1 MGIIKREHKNFFII
15 FLLILL
21 GNCQLKEPVK
31 IHGISYLEN
40 RYSQLEVNTSNS
52 NDVLKILGNPHSKSI
67 ENDLRWFYIE
77 RSIVKGKYYKL
88 GKNVLKENNIIVLEF
103 NQLGI
108 LTFKDILTK
117 EEMNNV
123 SYAKDKTKNPI
134 DRTSFVNDFLQSLKK
149 KMYGNR

>member
-1 MGIIKREHKNFFII
+1 MRFIKRKHNVFFTIFLI
-15 FLLILL
+15 FLLE
-21 GNCQLKEPVK
+21 NCQLKEPIK

-40 RYSQLEVNTSNS
+40 RYSLLEINKSNS
-52 NDVLKILGNPHSKSI
+52 NDVLKILGNPHSVSI
-67 ENDLRWFYIE
+67 ENVKRWFYIE

-117 EEMNNV
+117 EEMNKV

-149 KMYGNR
+149 KMYRNR

>member
-1 MGIIKREHKNFFII
+1 MNYHKSK
-15 FLLILL
+15 ILFPL
-21 GNCQLKEPVK
+21 FNKLSMVLKPIKEPVK